1 LINGFGQ
8 FTTGLA
14 AIGTGLGKL
23 GPVIK
28 AGKIS
33 WITYKG
39 ATDVADFSLK
49 KVQLT
54 ILGTEIMLGK
64 FLIILGAVIAVV
76 AALAWGWDRWKSK

>member
-1 LINGFGQ
+1 MG
-8 FTTGLA
+8 

-39 ATDVADFSLK
+39 ATDAADFSLK

-54 ILGTEIMLGK
+54 ILGVTKSLTVWLGW
-64 FLIILGAVIAVV
+64 LVAITAAV
-76 AALAWGWDRWKSK
+76 AALAWAWDRWKSK